1 MIWGIMIDMIGI
13 ARLLTAVRY
22 AEESDTRGDAICSGA
37 GKQMN

>member
-1 MIWGIMIDMIGI
+1 MIWGMIDMIWM
-13 ARLLTAVRY
+13 AELLTSVLN